1 MFGRVEVM
9 KRSLL
14 EKAVRGQL
22 ASFHDRFDSPFFD
35 RNSNHGCSNSY
46 YADNQL
52 RSPFIKFQP
61 LSSEVPVRASTNS

>member
-22 ASFHDRFDSPFFD
+22 ASFHDRFDMDVATPTMRITS
-35 RNSNHGCSNSY
+35 
-46 YADNQL
+46 
-52 RSPFIKFQP
+52 
-61 LSSEVPVRASTNS
+61 